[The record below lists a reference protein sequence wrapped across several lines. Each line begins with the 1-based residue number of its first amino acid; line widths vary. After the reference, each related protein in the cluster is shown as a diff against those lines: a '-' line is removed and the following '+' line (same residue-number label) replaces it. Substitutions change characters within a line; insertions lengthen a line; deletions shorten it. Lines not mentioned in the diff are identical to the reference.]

1 MLLGREKIM
10 AITDMKGTVTKDQPT
25 MTGMINK
32 DTTKVTPPNLS
43 SIKMPAGMA
52 KTKSEQPKEMPVE
65 QPKEMP
71 IDQAQATGLMEKV
84 QNLTDQDR
92 AVLATVLSPSVTN
105 ALKKIAPELTP
116 LLDQAGSAEENVIIP
131 VSVVKNF
138 ATKRY
143 GGENETQAVTSFI
156 ADLQESAP
164 GMNNEMEQT
173 NVPPDTQMANS
184 EESMVQSEIDEI
196 DSGMM
201 EA

>member
-1 MLLGREKIM
+1 
-10 AITDMKGTVTKDQPT
+10 MKGTVTKDQPT
-25 MTGMINK
+25 TTGMMNT
-32 DTTKVTPPNLS
+32 DTAKVSAPDMS
-43 SIKMPAGMA
+43 RMKMPAGMA
-52 KTKSEQPKEMPVE
+52 KAKSEQPKEMPV
-65 QPKEMP
+65 
-71 IDQAQATGLMEKV
+71 DQTQVTDLMEKV
-84 QNLTDQDR
+84 QNLTDQDK

-184 EESMVQSEIDEI
+184 EESMMQSEIDEI

>member
-1 MLLGREKIM
+1 
-10 AITDMKGTVTKDQPT
+10 MKGTVTKNQPT
-25 MTGMINK
+25 TTGMMNT
-32 DTTKVTPPNLS
+32 DATKVSAPDLS

-52 KTKSEQPKEMPVE
+52 KAKSEQPKQIPVE

-71 IDQAQATGLMEKV
+71 VDSPQEMSLIEKV
-84 QNLTDQDR
+84 ENLTDQDK
-92 AVLATVLSPSVTN
+92 AVLATVLSPSVIN

-116 LLDQAGSAEENVIIP
+116 LLDQAGTSEENVIIP

-143 GGENETQAVTSFI
+143 GGQTEMEAVTSFI
-156 ADLQESAP
+156 ADLESSVP
-164 GMNNEMEQT
+164 GMDNTMEQQSQP
-173 NVPPDTQMANS
+173 VPPDTQMADS
-184 EESMVQSEIDEI
+184 EGSMMQPEIDEI

>member
-1 MLLGREKIM
+1 M
-10 AITDMKGTVTKDQPT
+10 AITNMKGTVTKNQPT
-25 MTGMINK
+25 TTGMMNT
-32 DTTKVTPPNLS
+32 DATKVSAPDLS

-52 KTKSEQPKEMPVE
+52 KAKSEQPKQIPVE

-71 IDQAQATGLMEKV
+71 VDSPQEMSLIEKV
-84 QNLTDQDR
+84 ENLTDQDK
-92 AVLATVLSPSVTN
+92 AVLATVLSPSVIN

-116 LLDQAGSAEENVIIP
+116 LLDQAGTSEENVIIP

-143 GGENETQAVTSFI
+143 GGQTEMEAVTSFI
-156 ADLQESAP
+156 ADLESSVP
-164 GMNNEMEQT
+164 GMDNTMEQQSQP
-173 NVPPDTQMANS
+173 VPPDTQMADS
-184 EESMVQSEIDEI
+184 EESMMQSEIDEI